1 MLIRQLPGHMTLA
14 FSLQITVNLHPL
26 GVFIMKNQTIHKMIA
41 ILAVCS
47 LSFIAGS
54 AIAAQDEFQRQM
66 TQKVMQ
72 AKQKLKAAEA
82 ASGAERKKLMGEHMK
97 MMHDNMGKM
106 QVMKP
111 KSGMTMQEHEEW
123 IGEHQKLMDE
133 MMSQMMEEHH
143 MMMDM
148 GNMSKKSGEMDC
160 MPKGSDD
167 AHKH

>member
-1 MLIRQLPGHMTLA
+1 MHQHFLYG
-14 FSLQITVNLHPL
+14 ITVNLYPL
-26 GVFIMKNQTIHKMIA
+26 GVLTMKNQTIYKMIA
-41 ILAVCS
+41 TLAVCS
-47 LSFIAGS
+47 IGFLSVS

-82 ASGAERKKLMGEHMK
+82 AKGAERNKLMGEHMK

-106 QVMKP
+106 QAMKP
-111 KSGMTMQEHEEW
+111 KPGMTMQEHEEW
-123 IGEHQKLMDE
+123 INEHQKLMDE

-148 GNMSKKSGEMDC
+148 GGMAKGSGEMDC
-160 MPKGSDD
+160 MSKGSDD